1 MSNTM
6 NKSTLDLI
14 KGFESLHD
22 GDLSEVGL
30 QPKLDPIGIWTEGYG
45 RAMIDP
51 RTKKFLM
58 GSMNKNYAKSIS
70 TIKTEEDAIKAL
82 DEDLVKYSNTAKI
95 ALSEK
100 YWNMLNDNQKGALT
114 SFVYNCGIGN
124 PAYKIFQNIR
134 LYFDNKFSKNDLVE
148 YWCDSIIRAK
158 KNGKLIVLEGLKRR
172 RKAEVEL
179 FFKPM

>member
-1 MSNTM
+1 M
-6 NKSTLDLI
+6 NNATLDLI
-14 KGFESLHD
+14 KKYESLHD
-22 GDLSEVGL
+22 GDFSIIGL

-58 GSMNKNYAKSIS
+58 GAMNKKYANQLA
-70 TIKTEEDAIKAL
+70 TIKTEADAVKAL
-82 DEDLVKYSNTAKI
+82 DEDLVKYSYTAKL
-95 ALSEK
+95 ALQEN
-100 YWNMLNDNQKGALT
+100 YWNKLNDNQKGALT

-134 LYFDNKFSKNDLVE
+134 KLLDNELSSDALTL

-158 KNGKLIVLEGLKRR
+158 KNGVLVVLEGLRRR
-172 RKAEVEL
+172 RKSEVEL
-179 FFKPM
+179 FFKPI